1 VTGRQAAGER
11 ESGSRGA
18 GDGPAG
24 HDATE
29 DSANGGRARA
39 ERETGER
46 GRGETYAGRSREA
59 RVADRRERLV
69 EAALELFA
77 ARAFDDV
84 TVADVCAR
92 AKVSKRYF
100 YEHFTDREH
109 LLLDVH
115 RELNDWLLA
124 GVAAAV
130 PREAADLEALLR
142 PMMTALVHL
151 LADHPD
157 SARVIYINAP
167 RMELRRRGLLH
178 KDAELFGRLVRLGAA
193 EPADRLRHDRILLGL
208 VAGVTEVLIDWLE
221 RGMADAPDVL
231 ADHLTEF
238 ALALLNRPAGA

>member
-1 VTGRQAAGER
+1 M
-11 ESGSRGA
+11 
-18 GDGPAG
+18 
-24 HDATE
+24 
-29 DSANGGRARA
+29 GGRATERQTTGGRGADDGREGA

-46 GRGETYAGRSREA
+46 ARGENYAGRSREA

-69 EAALELFA
+69 EAGLELFA

-115 RELNDWLLA
+115 RERNDWLLA
-124 GVAAAV
+124 GVAAAT
-130 PREAADLEALLR
+130 PREADDLEALLR

-178 KDAELFGRLVRLGAA
+178 KDAELFGRLVGLGAA
-193 EPADRLRHDRILLGL
+193 EHAGPAEQLRHDRVLLGL
-208 VAGVTEVLIDWLE
+208 VAGVTEILIDWLE
-221 RGMADAPDVL
+221 RGMTDDPDTL
-231 ADHLTEF
+231 ADHLTGF
-238 ALALLNRPAGA
+238 TLALLERRGGF